1 MPNAMTTSNINKTM
15 KTQTLLF
22 FALLTISCANKP
34 ADNADFLVTENSVG
48 IFKKEITVKDVLDI
62 VPKTQIKKMVDKDDY
77 ENSYDDYQYFDKNK
91 THLLTLTPT
100 TQDDTQSKIN
110 RILILDKRFKT
121 NKNIGLG
128 STYSDLKSNYKITA
142 IAPDLEHIV
151 LTVGEL
157 NAWFS
162 INKNQLL
169 DNWWD
174 ENKKQIDSSKIP
186 DTATFDTFVIWWK

>member
-1 MPNAMTTSNINKTM
+1 MTTSNIIKTM

-22 FALLTISCANKP
+22 FAILTISCVNKP

-48 IFKKEITVKDVLDI
+48 VLKNGMTVKDVLDI
-62 VPKTQIKKMVDKDDY
+62 TPKTQIIKVVDKDDY
-77 ENSYDDYQYFDKNK
+77 ENSYDDYQYFDKNNN
-91 THLLTLTPT
+91 HLLTLTPT
-100 TQDDTQSKIN
+100 IQDDTQSKIN

-128 STYSDLKSNYKITA
+128 STYFDLKSNYKITD

-186 DTATFDTFVIWWK
+186 NTATFDTFVIWWK

>member
-1 MPNAMTTSNINKTM
+1 MPNAMTTINIIDRM
-15 KTQTLLF
+15 KTRTLLF

-34 ADNADFLVTENSVG
+34 ADNTDFLVTENSVG
-48 IFKKEITVKDVLDI
+48 IFKEGMTVKDVLDI
-62 VPKTQIKKMVDKDDY
+62 IPKVQIKKVVDKDDC
-77 ENSYDDYQYFDKNK
+77 ENSYDDYQYFDTNK

-100 TQDDTQSKIN
+100 IQDDIQSKIN
-110 RILILDKRFKT
+110 RILILDNRFKT

-128 STYSDLKSNYKITA
+128 STYSDLKSNYKITD

-174 ENKKQIDSSKIP
+174 ESKKKIDVSKIP
-186 DTATFDTFVIWWK
+186 DTATFDTFVIWWE

>member
-15 KTQTLLF
+15 KIRTLLF
-22 FALLTISCANKP
+22 LAILTVSCANKP
-34 ADNADFLVTENSVG
+34 ADKADCLVTENSVG
-48 IFKKEITVKDVLDI
+48 VFKKGMTVQNVLDI
-62 VPKTQIKKMVDKDDY
+62 VPKAQIKKVVDKDDY
-77 ENSYDDYQYFDKNK
+77 ENSYDDYQYFDTHKI
-91 THLLTLTPT
+91 HLLTLTPPI
-100 TQDDTQSKIN
+100 QNDIQSKIN
-110 RILILDKRFKT
+110 RILILDNRFKT

-128 STYSDLKSNYKITA
+128 STYADLKSSYKITD

-157 NAWFS
+157 NASFS
-162 INKNQLL
+162 INKKQLL

-174 ENKKQIDSSKIP
+174 KNKKQIDSSKIP

>member
-1 MPNAMTTSNINKTM
+1 MTTSINNKTM

-22 FALLTISCANKP
+22 FAILTISSVNKP
-34 ADNADFLVTENSVG
+34 TDKADFLVTENNVG
-48 IFKKEITVKDVLDI
+48 VFKKGMSVKDVLDI
-62 VPKTQIKKMVDKDDY
+62 IPKVQINKVVDKDDY
-77 ENSYDDYQYFDKNK
+77 ENSYDDYQYFDTNK

-100 TQDDTQSKIN
+100 IQDDIQSKIN
-110 RILILDKRFKT
+110 RILILDNRFKT

-128 STYSDLKSNYKITA
+128 STYADLKNNYKITD
-142 IAPDLEHIV
+142 IEPDLEHIV
-151 LTVGEL
+151 LTIGEL

-162 INKNQLL
+162 INKKQLL

-174 ENKKQIDSSKIP
+174 ENKKQIDVSKIP